1 MIKTYN
7 YEDQFTDNDETGET
21 ILTLPP
27 ETLEE
32 NGWGEGDLLKFT
44 VNEETQ
50 TLTIIKVGEQD
61 NSQQD

>member
-1 MIKTYN
+1 MKTYN
-7 YEDQFTDNDETGET
+7 YEDLFHDDEETGET

-32 NGWGEGDLLKFT
+32 NGWNEGDLLKFT

-50 TLTIIKVGEQD
+50 TLTITKVGEKNESNND
-61 NSQQD
+61 